1 MSEQKG
7 LVSEKRC
14 IRQDYRQSATSA
26 MAPRPIPIV
35 LVPQI
40 PIYIIGSVM
49 ASSPIIGNAAKLQ
62 FSGTTS

>member
-26 MAPRPIPIV
+26 IGPHPIPIV
-35 LVPQI
+35 LLVPQI
-40 PIYIIGSVM
+40 AIYIIGGVM
-49 ASSPIIGNAAKLQ
+49 ASSPMIGDAI
-62 FSGTTS
+62 